1 MQVDG
6 LLCRYMSH
14 RVVQLAGFFSHK
26 WETVQLGLQHQSVAQ
41 NEMYAL
47 WKSGFGL
54 KLCKMDH

>member
-47 WKSGFGL
+47 
-54 KLCKMDH
+54 